1 MMSSRYLA
9 LAAALSACVL
19 LAVATAAPASARSA
33 AAWPRRSPSGEA
45 GQQPHIVNGQMS
57 PRPAGADLAQTFR
70 ALATAQTGVAW
81 IGYAVPVRDRNR
93 TSCCWSS
100 ADGTTHV
107 SGTMTSADM
116 PCCGACRLEPA
127 AQGSQTVPS
136 TARNAALPGPIKLEG
151 AERIAVLFRIVDRQ
165 VERIRTYSEDC
176 QLDAGGTPVHWL
188 HDVNAADSVSLLA
201 SLIDAQPASKGR
213 VTNAALMAISQHAES
228 SAPRVIERLA
238 RAHASSGVRGDALF
252 WLAQMAGETVAGAI
266 TAAIEND
273 PDTGVKRRAVF
284 ALSQLPKSEGV
295 PLLIDVA
302 RRNGNPAVRKQAMF
316 WLGQSKDPRA
326 IEFFAEILK

>member
-1 MMSSRYLA
+1 MSRRFLA
-9 LAAALSACVL
+9 IVATLSGCVM
-19 LAVATAAPASARSA
+19 LAVAAAPASARSA
-33 AAWPRRSPSGEA
+33 TARSRRSPSGEV
-45 GQQPHIVNGQMS
+45 GQQPHIVNGQLS
-57 PRPAGADLAQTFR
+57 PRPAGGNLPQTFR
-70 ALATAQTGVAW
+70 SLAGAEAGVAW
-81 IGYAVPVRDRNR
+81 IGYVVPVRDRNR

-100 ADGTTHV
+100 ADGTTHF
-107 SGTMTSADM
+107 SGTMTSGDV

-127 AQGSQTVPS
+127 AQGSAAVPPTS
-136 TARNAALPGPIKLEG
+136 GTATRPGPIQLEG
-151 AERIAVLFRIVDRQ
+151 AERMAVLFRIVDRQ

-176 QLDAGGTPVHWL
+176 QLDAGGMPVHWL
-188 HDVNAADSVSLLA
+188 QDVRAADSVSLLA
-201 SLIDAQPASKGR
+201 SLIDAQPKSKSR
-213 VTNAALMAISQHAES
+213 VTNAALMAISQHAEP

-238 RAHASSGVRGDALF
+238 RAHAASGVRGEALF
-252 WLAQMAGETVAGAI
+252 WLAQMAGEKVAGTI

-273 PDTGVKRRAVF
+273 PDTDVKRRAVF

-302 RRNGNPAVRKQAMF
+302 RRNANPAVRKQAMF